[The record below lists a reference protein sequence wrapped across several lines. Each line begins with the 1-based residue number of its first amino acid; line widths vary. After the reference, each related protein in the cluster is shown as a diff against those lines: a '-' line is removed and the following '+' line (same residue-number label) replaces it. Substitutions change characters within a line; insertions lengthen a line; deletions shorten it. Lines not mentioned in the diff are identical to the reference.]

1 METAKETKNPKVGVL
16 VGSASDLEVLN
27 PLFETLGDFQIQY
40 EVAVIS
46 AHRTPELLH
55 AYTSAAAHRGI
66 KVIIA
71 AAGLSAALPG
81 VVAASCDLP
90 VIGLPVQTGPLNG
103 IDALLSIT
111 QMPPGVP
118 VASVG
123 INGAKNAALFAVRIL
138 SLECFETARR
148 LEDYKKA
155 MKSDAAKKGLVP
167 SEKGLPTWDGST
179 QALS

>member
-1 METAKETKNPKVGVL
+1 METAKTTKSPQVGVI
-16 VGSASDLEVLN
+16 VGSASDLDAVN
-27 PLFETLGDFQIQY
+27 PLFQTLDDFRIQY

-46 AHRTPELLH
+46 AHRTPELLQT
-55 AYTSAAAHRGI
+55 YTSAACGRGI
-66 KVIIA
+66 KVIVA

-90 VIGLPVQTGPLNG
+90 VIGLPVETGPLKG

-138 SLECFETARR
+138 SLECPEIARR
-148 LEDYKKA
+148 LEEYKRA
-155 MKSDAAKKGLVP
+155 MKSDAQKKGMIP
-167 SEKGLPTWDGST
+167 AEKGLPVWDGSKP
-179 QALS
+179 ALS